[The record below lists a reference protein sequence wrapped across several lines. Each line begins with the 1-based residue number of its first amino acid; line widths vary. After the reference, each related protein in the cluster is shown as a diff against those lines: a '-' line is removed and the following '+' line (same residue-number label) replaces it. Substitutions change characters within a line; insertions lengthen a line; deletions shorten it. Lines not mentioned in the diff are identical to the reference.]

1 MLAPK
6 IKFEFHQKFRR
17 IRKVTGVFIRNQSRI
32 LQ

>member
-1 MLAPK
+1 MLPSK

-17 IRKVTGVFIRNQSRI
+17 IIKVTVFIRNQSRL